1 MSFSAEVKAELCR
14 APLNRRCCAQAEAY
28 GVLLY
33 CNTFSGGE
41 VRIMATTFE
50 WADDIDLER
59 AQRAQK
65 EALERLESLKLEDRD
80 FSIAEA
86 KLKRALARIHA
97 KE

>member
-1 MSFSAEVKAELCR
+1 MI
-14 APLNRRCCAQAEAY
+14 
-28 GVLLY
+28 GVDA
-33 CNTFSGGE
+33 GE
-41 VRIMATTFE
+41 VRVMATTFE

-65 EALERLESLKLEDRD
+65 EALERLEALKHEDRD
-80 FSIAEA
+80 FAIAEA

>member
-1 MSFSAEVKAELCR
+1 MTKRIFFSSLLTAAAALLLSILLVAGVM
-14 APLNRRCCAQAEAY
+14 Y
-28 GVLLY
+28 GH
-33 CNTFSGGE
+33 
-41 VRIMATTFE
+41 
-50 WADDIDLER
+50 LER

-65 EALERLESLKLEDRD
+65 EALERLESLKREDRD

>member
-1 MSFSAEVKAELCR
+1 ML
-14 APLNRRCCAQAEAY
+14 
-28 GVLLY
+28 GV
-33 CNTFSGGE
+33 NDGE

-65 EALERLESLKLEDRD
+65 EALERLEALKREDRD